1 MLDFF
6 HFYYV
11 LCFCVCAHVCTCMWN
26 TDQCW
31 VSSFFTLLRQGR
43 LLDLE
48 ITDWLDWLANELP
61 ESFCLL
67 FPCLGTRAYMAA
79 GEQTQVLIYLLCLLP
94 SSSLHSVD
102 ASEAV
107 TSGNVFGSNKIRSFQ
122 NNTQLNSGSSFVLR
136 SLFPTSS
143 QTLARQRL
151 CLSPPFTMVLTAP
164 RPGSGTQQWHN
175 HCFVTSH
182 VWWFE

>member
-1 MLDFF
+1 M
-6 HFYYV
+6 
-11 LCFCVCAHVCTCMWN
+11 CAHVCTCMWN

-94 SSSLHSVD
+94 CLPSTLLMPQRLSPQETSLARIRLDPSRTTHNSTLVLHLSPQVSIPYKFTNTCK
-102 ASEAV
+102 AEAV
-107 TSGNVFGSNKIRSFQ
+107 PVSALYHGTHS
-122 NNTQLNSGSSFVLR
+122 T
-136 SLFPTSS
+136 T
-143 QTLARQRL
+143 
-151 CLSPPFTMVLTAP
+151 P
-164 RPGSGTQQWHN
+164 RVWHSA
-175 HCFVTSH
+175 VA
-182 VWWFE
+182 